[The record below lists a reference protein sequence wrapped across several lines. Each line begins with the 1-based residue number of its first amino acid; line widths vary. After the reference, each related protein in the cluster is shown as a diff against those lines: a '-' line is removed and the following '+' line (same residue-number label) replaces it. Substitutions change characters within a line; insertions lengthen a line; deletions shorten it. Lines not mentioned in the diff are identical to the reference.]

1 MILLTNEQF
10 AQDNFALFHNCWF
23 YNPLV
28 NSRGFFV
35 LSKTILFH
43 QVSTFFVIS
52 SSYPMK
58 SMQSDNEKIISGCI
72 RNEYKSQKILY
83 KKYYNVLMGLC
94 LRYCQS
100 KDEAEDVLLTGFYR
114 IFRNIKKYDG
124 TGSFE
129 NWIKRIVVNAAIDN
143 FRKNSKYY
151 YHDNIDDFID
161 KEILSETMHDNFSSN
176 DILEKVN
183 ELSEGSRV
191 VFNLFTIEGYSHKE
205 IAEILNVS
213 ESTSKTQ
220 LRRAK
225 ISLKKKLLE
234 IGILKTNEKR

>member
-1 MILLTNEQF
+1 
-10 AQDNFALFHNCWF
+10 
-23 YNPLV
+23 
-28 NSRGFFV
+28 
-35 LSKTILFH
+35 
-43 QVSTFFVIS
+43 
-52 SSYPMK
+52 
-58 SMQSDNEKIISGCI
+58 MQSDNEKIISGCI
-72 RNEYKSQKILY
+72 RNEYNSQKILY

-100 KDEAEDVLLTGFYR
+100 KAEAEDVLLTGFYR

-129 NWIKRIVVNAAIDN
+129 NWIKRIVVNTAIDN

-205 IAEILNVS
+205 IAEILDVS

-234 IGILKTNEKR
+234 IGTIKTNEKR